1 MMTEIERNICMYL
14 SLGYLFVLFM
24 GWRYI
29 QQHCQELNVHSA
41 GWVLLLGMNLAAAVI
56 FIIKGTPQ
64 FLEGAQP
71 SLKAFIIAVLIACF
85 LLVNRVEILGN
96 VIVDALL
103 LSGSLVCIAAI
114 LPQGIYNLI
123 HYPGNLNNLVINWTI
138 LSLAIAVIT
147 RVYMWLVQRR

>member
-1 MMTEIERNICMYL
+1 
-14 SLGYLFVLFM
+14 
-24 GWRYI
+24 
-29 QQHCQELNVHSA
+29 
-41 GWVLLLGMNLAAAVI
+41 
-56 FIIKGTPQ
+56 
-64 FLEGAQP
+64 
-71 SLKAFIIAVLIACF
+71 
-85 LLVNRVEILGN
+85 VEILGN